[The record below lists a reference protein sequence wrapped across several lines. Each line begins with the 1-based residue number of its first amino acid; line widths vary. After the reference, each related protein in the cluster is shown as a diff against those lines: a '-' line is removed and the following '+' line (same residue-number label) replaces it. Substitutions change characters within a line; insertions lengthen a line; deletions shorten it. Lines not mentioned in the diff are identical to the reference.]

1 MTASTFARA
10 NGDAPPTSGPSD
22 LPADAADDDDLPLR
36 IDTLPADLAPLV
48 LERLTFSNLL
58 ALRLVCSRLNSMAY
72 AVTKVTLNRR
82 GHLYIPL
89 LRKFSAVQSLTL
101 EGFEQSWIPR
111 LACVLGVF
119 PRLVRLCLRKSRAAG
134 GGGPVPQQMLTDGVM
149 LGVVGALEAGACPL
163 LNNLNLDE
171 RLPEAT
177 ALQLAGAMPPNGGLL
192 FATIQAHEAV
202 VCAHAQNEAHFPPGR
217 SSRLSQPEWPRM
229 AEWALGAAAGPILP
243 LRGPV
248 RCSSGRREVGALSS
262 CFHAWHVAGARDALA
277 RRASRG
283 RARRGRDGAPRRR
296 VPRVPRDHQAA
307 AHAARRGEH
316 APPRRRDAAHHGGQP
331 YAALDPTRPLD

>member
-1 MTASTFARA
+1 MRPCDAFETPPDWNGVVVADHVVAGDHWLPPSQLFAAACVALALAAHSAYREWA
-10 NGDAPPTSGPSD
+10 RHEARRRSDGDAPPTAGPSD

-202 VCAHAQNEAHFPPGR
+202 VCAHAQNEAHFSPGR
-217 SSRLSQPEWPRM
+217 SSRLSQP
-229 AEWALGAAAGPILP
+229 
-243 LRGPV
+243 
-248 RCSSGRREVGALSS
+248 
-262 CFHAWHVAGARDALA
+262 
-277 RRASRG
+277 
-283 RARRGRDGAPRRR
+283 
-296 VPRVPRDHQAA
+296 
-307 AHAARRGEH
+307 
-316 APPRRRDAAHHGGQP
+316 
-331 YAALDPTRPLD
+331 